1 MVNREMKYSGIEW
14 IGEIPKCWEITKFKY
29 VMKKDKKIAKKYN
42 DENIISLTKSGV
54 IIRDLENPFGKMPAS
69 FDGYQH
75 VEEGDLLLCLFDIDV
90 TPRCVGIVKNNG
102 VTSPAYSRYKLMDGF
117 DINYYNY
124 LLTYLDDEK
133 ILLSYTKSLR
143 NTLTDEYFGAVS
155 TIKPS
160 LVEQQKIAAFL
171 NEKTSHIDNIIE
183 NTKKSIENLKAYK
196 QSLITETV
204 TKGLDS
210 NVEMK
215 DSGIEWVKKVPK
227 HWRVNKVRYFMK
239 EKSVKNHPN
248 EMILSLYRD
257 YGVVPKNSRDDN
269 HNVTSLNTETYKLV
283 EENELVIN
291 KMKAWQGSLAISKY
305 KGIISPAYYIFAI
318 DQKKLLPEFLH
329 YMFRNPVYIDEYKR
343 LSAGIRPG
351 QWDLNKDEFKNVL
364 YAYPESVQ
372 EQKKIAE
379 FLDEKTYQI
388 DSLIN
393 QKDKLIV
400 ELESYKKSLIYEY
413 VTGKKEVK

>member
-1 MVNREMKYSGIEW
+1 MANREMKYSGVEW
-14 IGEIPKCWEITKFKY
+14 IGEIPKRWEVMKFKY

-42 DENIISLTKSGV
+42 NENVISLTKSGV

-124 LLTYLDDEK
+124 LLTNLDDEK

-160 LVEQQKIAAFL
+160 LLEQQKIAAFL
-171 NEKTSHIDNIIE
+171 DGKVAHINNIIE
-183 NTKKSIENLKAYK
+183 DTKKSIENLKAYK

-204 TKGLDS
+204 TKGLDP
-210 NVEMK
+210 NIEMK
-215 DSGIEWVKKVPK
+215 DSGIEWIGDIPK
-227 HWRVNKVRYFMK
+227 HWRVTKVKNFVQIKNGKDNKVK
-239 EKSVKNHPN
+239 DGE
-248 EMILSLYRD
+248 I
-257 YGVVPKNSRDDN
+257 
-269 HNVTSLNTETYKLV
+269 
-283 EENELVIN
+283 
-291 KMKAWQGSLAISKY
+291 
-305 KGIISPAYYIFAI
+305 
-318 DQKKLLPEFLH
+318 
-329 YMFRNPVYIDEYKR
+329 PVYGSGGVFGKTDQIMYKKASVLLGRKGTIDSPKYIEKPFWAVDTTFYTIAKPNVALKFFYYLMKSIDYKKYTYG
-343 LSAGIRPG
+343 SAIPSMS
-351 QWDLNKDEFKNVL
+351 QSILNEIKLPYTNLD
-364 YAYPESVQ
+364 
-372 EQKKIAE
+372 EQKQIAI
-379 FLDEKTYQI
+379 FLDDKTSHV
-388 DSLIN
+388 DSLIE
-393 QKDKLIV
+393 QKEQLV
-400 ELESYKKSLIYEY
+400 AELESYKKSLIYEY

>member
-1 MVNREMKYSGIEW
+1 MANREMKYSGVEW
-14 IGEIPKCWEITKFKY
+14 IGEIPKRWEVMKFKY

-42 DENIISLTKSGV
+42 NENVISLTKSGV

-160 LVEQQKIAAFL
+160 LLEQQKIAAFL
-171 NEKTSHIDNIIE
+171 DGKVAHINNIIE
-183 NTKKSIENLKAYK
+183 DTKKSIENLKAYK

-204 TKGLDS
+204 TKGLDP
-210 NVEMK
+210 NIEMK
-215 DSGIEWVKKVPK
+215 DSGIEWIGDIPK
-227 HWRVNKVRYFMK
+227 HWRVTKVKNFVQIKNGKDNKVK
-239 EKSVKNHPN
+239 DGE
-248 EMILSLYRD
+248 I
-257 YGVVPKNSRDDN
+257 
-269 HNVTSLNTETYKLV
+269 
-283 EENELVIN
+283 
-291 KMKAWQGSLAISKY
+291 
-305 KGIISPAYYIFAI
+305 
-318 DQKKLLPEFLH
+318 
-329 YMFRNPVYIDEYKR
+329 PVYGSGGVFGKTDQIMYKKASVLLGRKGTIDSPKYIEKPFWAVDTTFYTIAKPNVALKFFYYLMKSIDYKKYTYG
-343 LSAGIRPG
+343 SAIPSMS
-351 QWDLNKDEFKNVL
+351 QSILNEIKLPYTNLD
-364 YAYPESVQ
+364 
-372 EQKKIAE
+372 EQKQIAI
-379 FLDEKTYQI
+379 FLDDKTSHV
-388 DSLIN
+388 DSLIE
-393 QKDKLIV
+393 QKEQLV
-400 ELESYKKSLIYEY
+400 AELESYKKSLIYEY

>member
-1 MVNREMKYSGIEW
+1 MKYSGVEW
-14 IGEIPKCWEITKFKY
+14 IGEIPKRWEVMKFKY

-42 DENIISLTKSGV
+42 NENVISLTKSGV

-124 LLTYLDDEK
+124 LLTNLDDEK

-160 LVEQQKIAAFL
+160 LLEQQKIAAFL
-171 NEKTSHIDNIIE
+171 DGKVAHINNIIE
-183 NTKKSIENLKAYK
+183 DTKKSIENLKAYK

-204 TKGLDS
+204 TKGLDP
-210 NVEMK
+210 NIEMK
-215 DSGIEWVKKVPK
+215 DSGIEWIGDIPK
-227 HWRVNKVRYFMK
+227 HWRVTKVKNFVQIKNGKDNKVK
-239 EKSVKNHPN
+239 DGE
-248 EMILSLYRD
+248 I
-257 YGVVPKNSRDDN
+257 
-269 HNVTSLNTETYKLV
+269 
-283 EENELVIN
+283 
-291 KMKAWQGSLAISKY
+291 
-305 KGIISPAYYIFAI
+305 
-318 DQKKLLPEFLH
+318 
-329 YMFRNPVYIDEYKR
+329 PVYGSGGVFGKTDQIMYKKASVLLGRKGTIDSPKYIEKPFWAVDTTFYTIAKPNVALKFFYYLMKSIDYKKYTYG
-343 LSAGIRPG
+343 SAIPSMS
-351 QWDLNKDEFKNVL
+351 QSILNEIKLPYTNLD
-364 YAYPESVQ
+364 
-372 EQKKIAE
+372 EQKQIAI
-379 FLDEKTYQI
+379 FLDDKTSHV
-388 DSLIN
+388 DSLIE
-393 QKDKLIV
+393 QKEQLV
-400 ELESYKKSLIYEY
+400 AELESYKKSLIYEY